1 MYTYLVI
8 GNNEI
13 HQILL
18 EVCHGIGWNVVT
30 ITGMRTVV
38 LGVPAIL
45 EVIEVLPSFKAGFDF
60 RDHVSF
66 LYSFTNW
73 ADIQLARRPPMLFSL
88 PDILLQV
95 EHTDMR
101 PKAGVTSFW
110 FVVMTRK

>member
-1 MYTYLVI
+1 
-8 GNNEI
+8 
-13 HQILL
+13 
-18 EVCHGIGWNVVT
+18 
-30 ITGMRTVV
+30 MRTVV

-73 ADIQLARRPPMLFSL
+73 ADIQLARRPPKLFSL
-88 PDILLQV
+88 LDILLQV
-95 EHTDMR
+95 ERTDMW